1 MESQTIKFKKVV
13 VGAEEASGSNWLSKL
28 SRPPKTLRCSNCKC
42 VVCTHRQPGY
52 ATSEEDEEEEDY
64 TVHDYKILN
73 QIPEDTIEENN
84 GSKTQVSKSIID
96 GDGDAA
102 STDDDLSTVKTLLVL
117 LIEKFES

>member
-13 VGAEEASGSNWLSKL
+13 VGAEEASDSNWLSKL
-28 SRPPKTLRCSNCKC
+28 SRPPKALRCSNCKC

-73 QIPEDTIEENN
+73 QIPEDTIEDNN
-84 GSKTQVSKSIID
+84 VGLHHNHTCC
-96 GDGDAA
+96 A
-102 STDDDLSTVKTLLVL
+102 
-117 LIEKFES
+117 